1 MTTVNT
7 FLKSAALALGCAL
20 PLLGHAQGSELA
32 RDHSN
37 NFNNGYSM
45 PPPETNTLQGSPF
58 LLAYWSP
65 GTILLNASTQPVAMP
80 LKYDVYR
87 QELRVR
93 RAKGDSVV
101 VPLAQVREFSLT
113 ANGPARRFLCYS
125 SATLPAE
132 GGSCGEVLFEGPRA
146 QLLKFVHK
154 ELTKQSVNSGSY
166 ASNNT
171 VSVLEEQTHY
181 YLRWPA
187 DGHFTPL
194 KLKRASLEQ
203 ALASQPVALA
213 ALRAR
218 RGSFS
223 SEADFAAAV
232 AAIDPLLIV
241 ADK

>member
-7 FLKSAALALGCAL
+7 FLRGAALALGCGL
-20 PLLGHAQGSELA
+20 PLLAAAQSSELA
-32 RDHSN
+32 RDKGS
-37 NFNNGYSM
+37 NFNNGYAM
-45 PPPETNTLQGSPF
+45 PPAEANTLQGSPF
-58 LLAYWSP
+58 LLTSWSP
-65 GTILLNASTQPVAMP
+65 ATILLSASTQPIAMP

-113 ANGPARRFLCYS
+113 GSGPARRFLCFS
-125 SATLPAE
+125 SAALPTE
-132 GGSCGEVLFEGPRA
+132 GGSCGEVLFDGPRA

-154 ELTKQSVNSGSY
+154 EVTKKSVDNGSY

-171 VSVLEEQTHY
+171 MSVLEEQTHY

-194 KLKRASLEQ
+194 RLKRASLEQ
-203 ALASQPVALA
+203 ALAGQPAALA
-213 ALRAR
+213 ALKAR
-218 RGSFS
+218 KGSLS
-223 SEADFAAAV
+223 SEADFAAALAV
-232 AAIDPLLIV
+232 VDPSLTV
-241 ADK
+241 SGK

>member
-7 FLKSAALALGCAL
+7 FFRAVAIALGCGL
-20 PLLGHAQGSELA
+20 PLLGHAQSSELA
-32 RDHSN
+32 RDKGG
-37 NFNNGYSM
+37 NFNNGYSL
-45 PPPETNTLQGSPF
+45 PPAEANTLQGSPF
-58 LLAYWSP
+58 LLTSWSP
-65 GTILLNASTQPVAMP
+65 ATILLSASTQPIATP

-113 ANGPARRFLCYS
+113 AGSPARRFLCYS
-125 SATLPAE
+125 SAALPVE
-132 GGSCGEVLFEGPRA
+132 GGSCGEVLFDGPHA
-146 QLLKFVHK
+146 QLLKFVRK
-154 ELTKQSVNSGSY
+154 EIAKQSVDNGSY

-171 VSVLEEQTHY
+171 LSVLEEQMHY

-203 ALASQPVALA
+203 ALAGQPAALA
-213 ALRAR
+213 ALKAR
-218 RGSFS
+218 KGGLS
-223 SEADFAAAV
+223 SEADLAAAV
-232 AAIDPLLIV
+232 AVVDPLLTV
-241 ADK
+241 PRK